1 MDNGNFAIQP
11 NNRFILHDPSFT
23 VKDELVIHRKYNT
36 TLWTAE
42 RNGRWVTPDTDIMNY
57 DHTDLEKGESN
68 KERSDEYNKIDSE
81 RLKNEGSI

>member
-68 KERSDEYNKIDSE
+68 KERSDAYNKLDSE
-81 RLKNEGSI
+81 SLKNEG

>member
-1 MDNGNFAIQP
+1 MT
-11 NNRFILHDPSFT
+11 SFT

-68 KERSDEYNKIDSE
+68 KERSDAYNKLDSE
-81 RLKNEGSI
+81 SLKNEG